1 MVRLKPFLA
10 QKSGWTGPTAA
21 DGLVLTVEALP
32 EGGMRGGG
40 GGGVPV
46 SLFPEINWLVPLSP
60 KIENLLSY
68 VPCSP
73 ILSLF
78 PSKLAFVPLK
88 LMSFLPCSP
97 KLPGGPQCYNL
108 CLDENYNFQG
118 FQLHIFTHMNSLSRY
133 PGPTPDWRGI
143 LIYLRG

>member
-1 MVRLKPFLA
+1 
-10 QKSGWTGPTAA
+10 
-21 DGLVLTVEALP
+21 
-32 EGGMRGGG
+32 MR

-46 SLFPEINWLVPLSP
+46 PLFPEINWLVPLLP

-88 LMSFLPCSP
+88 LMSFFPV
-97 KLPGGPQCYNL
+97 PQNSREGLIVKTYVL
-108 CLDENYNFQG
+108 TKTIIFKG
-118 FQLHIFTHMNSLSRY
+118 FSSTFLYT
-133 PGPTPDWRGI
+133 
-143 LIYLRG
+143 